1 MLGEERQQAI
11 LAVVEQKRSVSV
23 QELMQLLD
31 ISESTIR
38 RDLNALD
45 KEGRL
50 VKVHGGAMA
59 IGGSIH
65 AKDDAVEYR
74 KEINREEKIEIAR
87 YAAAL
92 IEDQDVVYM
101 DAGTTTELMIDYIT
115 AQNVTFVTNSFA
127 HAKHLSQKGYPTYV
141 LGGEFKPVTEAIVGE
156 EAILSLDK
164 YNFTK
169 GFWGTN
175 GVTKVNGF
183 STPDVKEAMVKKKS
197 MQKTKERFVLCD
209 SSKFG
214 EICSISFAEF
224 KSARIITTKIENNE
238 YRGMKNITEVSV

>member
-11 LAVVEQKRSVSV
+11 LAAVEQRHSVSV

-59 IGGSIH
+59 IGGSFH
-65 AKDDAVEYR
+65 VKDDAVEYR

-92 IEDQDVVYM
+92 IKDQDVVYM

-115 AQNVTFVTNSFA
+115 AKNVIFVTNSFA
-127 HAKHLSQKGYPTYV
+127 HAKHLSQKGYTTYI

-156 EAILSLDK
+156 EAIISLDK

-169 GFWGTN
+169 G
-175 GVTKVNGF
+175 NGF
-183 STPDVKEAMVKKKS
+183 TTPDVKEAMVKKKS
-197 MQKTKERFVLCD
+197 MQKTKERYVLCD

>member
-1 MLGEERQQAI
+1 MLGEQRQQAI
-11 LAVVEQKRSVSV
+11 LEVVEQQKSVTV
-23 QELMQLLD
+23 QELMKLLD

-38 RDLNALD
+38 RDLNTLD

-59 IGGSIH
+59 IGGSYH
-65 AKDDAVEYR
+65 SKDDAIEYR
-74 KEINREEKIEIAR
+74 KEINREEKTRIAR

-92 IEDQDVVYM
+92 IEEQDVVYL

-115 AQNVTFVTNSFA
+115 AANVTFVTNSFA
-127 HAKHLSQKGYPTYV
+127 HAKRLSAKGYKTYV
-141 LGGEFKPVTEAIVGE
+141 IGGEFKPVTEAIVGE

-175 GVTKVNGF
+175 GVTKTNGF

-197 MQKTKERFVLCD
+197 MQKTKQCFIVCD

-214 EICSISFAEF
+214 EICTISFADF
-224 KSARIITTKIENNE
+224 HAARIITSKIENNE
-238 YRGMKNITEVSV
+238 YRGNQNITEVSR